1 MHRMHSRLIVV
12 FLAVLLC
19 SVYPAVGATAPPLG
33 AAASFSVLGSSTVT
47 NTGPTVVTGDLGVSA
62 GSAVTGFPPGS
73 VVGGSIHAAD
83 VLAAQAQNAAITAY
97 NNLAAQPCTTTF
109 GVPTDLGGMILT
121 PGVYCF
127 ASSAAVTGLLQL
139 DALGNPNAVFV
150 FKTGST
156 FDSASGASILMING
170 GSSCNVFWQV
180 TSSATLGTT
189 SIVPGTIIA
198 LISVTLKT
206 GAALAGR
213 AIARTGAVTLDSNNV
228 GGCATGV
235 ILPSASGP
243 TLDSFGLAILLL
255 LLSVAGVFAVN
266 RFSS

>member
-12 FLAVLLC
+12 CLAVLLC

-109 GVPTDLGGMILT
+109 GVPTDLGGID
-121 PGVYCF
+121 
-127 ASSAAVTGLLQL
+127 S
-139 DALGNPNAVFV
+139 NPRRVLFCV
-150 FKTGST
+150 VGRG
-156 FDSASGASILMING
+156 D
-170 GSSCNVFWQV
+170 
-180 TSSATLGTT
+180 GTT
-189 SIVPGTIIA
+189 S
-198 LISVTLKT
+198 T
-206 GAALAGR
+206 GRVGKPECGLRLQDREHVRLSKRRVYFDDQRRFELQCFLAGHQLRDAGYDQYR
-213 AIARTGAVTLDSNNV
+213 AGNHHRADKCHPEDRRSPLRQSHCANRCGDAR
-228 GGCATGV
+228 
-235 ILPSASGP
+235 
-243 TLDSFGLAILLL
+243 
-255 LLSVAGVFAVN
+255 
-266 RFSS
+266 